1 MVSLGEVDDP
11 QLAFHARDVLDN
23 LVRLFLAQGEI
34 VAEGVELAYD
44 VDKRVDGEGIMLA
57 GDGKVGDLL
66 RLALVLLLQK
76 VGLFEYLPGVSQKRL
91 TLRCHHDAF
100 VRALEDDDAH
110 LSLQVVD
117 CGGDGRLGHEQAPR
131 RLGDV
136 AHLGDFRD
144 VFQLLQFHERSS
156 RAGHRGSRIGE
167 DDVLAGVSRKERK
180 KGRACL
186 PSPSGSRASCG
197 DALATSRP
205 TLPRRSR
212 ARAPPSPTAAPR

>member
-1 MVSLGEVDDP
+1 MRLGGEQGLEQKVLASQHFLDDLVVSLGEVDDP
-11 QLAFHARDVLDN
+11 QLAFHARDVLDD

-76 VGLFEYLPGVSQKRL
+76 VGLFEHLSGVSQKRL

-136 AHLGDFRD
+136 ANLGDFRD
-144 VFQLLQFHERSS
+144 VFQLLQFHGAPCMRV
-156 RAGHRGSRIGE
+156 IG
-167 DDVLAGVSRKERK
+167 VQG
-180 KGRACL
+180 
-186 PSPSGSRASCG
+186 
-197 DALATSRP
+197 
-205 TLPRRSR
+205 
-212 ARAPPSPTAAPR
+212 